1 MHVTTRSV
9 LSAAAAALVAGA
21 GVLGEPWVTLAALA
35 VALGFAV
42 GWPTLLRLPAPQGSA
57 VVVALGGGGGVLA
70 VSLTRGDPVLR
81 GLPEVVALAVLLAF
95 VNELARS
102 DGRPRLVESVAG
114 GVSGVLLASAAA
126 GWVAALRTPAGVGL
140 VVAGALALFFAAAA
154 SAVPF
159 GGWTAAGL
167 TVFAGALG
175 GVGSGVVMA
184 QVGPPAGALIGV
196 AVGLLV
202 AVLHLLFERVPTLSR
217 RSAAVS
223 ALLLPVSVSGILV
236 YVVGRVLL
244 G

>member
-21 GVLGEPWVTLAALA
+21 DVLGEPWVTLAALA